1 MIADAFDPFA
11 ACHFRLKS
19 AEEEW
24 ERAGAAAL
32 RARVFCDEQ
41 RVFQGHDRDA
51 IDDEAI
57 HFVALST
64 MAVLADE
71 VVGTV
76 RIHRGEPGL
85 WTGSR
90 LAVDRRYR
98 RVGALGTALIRLAVG
113 TANALGCRR
122 FTAHVQAQNE
132 LLFRHLHWRRIAAA
146 ELHGRPHVLMEADL
160 AAYPPL
166 PDALGGFHALA
177 AAPPPGSAAA

>member
-19 AEEEW
+19 ATERW
-24 ERAGAAAL
+24 ERTGAAAL
-32 RARVFCDEQ
+32 RARVFCAEQ
-41 RVFQGHDRDA
+41 RVFERHDRDA

-57 HFVALST
+57 HLVALST

-76 RIHRGEPGL
+76 RIHQGEPGV

-90 LAVDRRYR
+90 LAVDQRYR
-98 RVGALGTALIRLAVG
+98 RVGALGAALIRLAVG
-113 TANALGCRR
+113 TANALGCVR

-132 LLFRHLHWRRIAAA
+132 LMFRRLHWRRIGAA
-146 ELHGRPHVLMEADL
+146 ELHGLPHVHMQAEL

-166 PDALGGFHALA
+166 ADALGGFHALA
-177 AAPPPGSAAA
+177 GRTIGSAAA

>member
-11 ACHFRLKS
+11 ACHFRLK
-19 AEEEW
+19 AATDDW
-24 ERAGAAAL
+24 ERTGAAAL

-41 RVFQGHDRDA
+41 GIFVGHDRDA

-57 HFVALST
+57 HLVALST

-76 RIHRGEPGL
+76 RIHQGEGGV

-113 TANALGCRR
+113 TANALGCAR
-122 FTAHVQAQNE
+122 FTAHVQVGNE
-132 LLFRHLHWRRIAAA
+132 LMFRRLRWRKVAAV

-166 PDALGGFHALA
+166 PDVLGGFHALA
-177 AAPPPGSAAA
+177 GRAPPESAAA